1 MRKKNYYRD
10 VGTGGASGAREP
22 HIFWAKEL
30 KITPN
35 FATFHD
41 F

>member
-1 MRKKNYYRD
+1 MVSNRIRD
-10 VGTGGASGAREP
+10 VGTGAARGALVP
-22 HIFWAKEL
+22 PIFWAKEL
-30 KITPN
+30 KITPK

>member
-1 MRKKNYYRD
+1 MISNRIRV
-10 VGTGGASGAREP
+10 VGTGGARWALVPPS
-22 HIFWAKEL
+22 FWAKEL
-30 KITPN
+30 KITPK